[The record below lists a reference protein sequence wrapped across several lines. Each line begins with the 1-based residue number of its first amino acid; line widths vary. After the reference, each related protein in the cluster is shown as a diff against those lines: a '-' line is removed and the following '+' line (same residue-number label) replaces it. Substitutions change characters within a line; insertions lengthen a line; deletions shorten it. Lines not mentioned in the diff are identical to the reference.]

1 MPRNLDVYLQQNL
14 VGQLVLDH
22 HGELNFQYADQWLNQ
37 PAAMALSHS
46 LPLRPARYN
55 RKMAMKLGGEYDSD
69 KIPPKH
75 FDQLAEEA
83 ALARPIVKRRV
94 AELAEAVLANLLSLN
109 IDHPASLAIANLV
122 TGRCRRDLQ
131 KFPAAF

>member
-37 PAAMALSHS
+37 PATMALSHS

-55 RKMAMKLGGEYDSD
+55 RKMAMKLGVNTTLIKSPQN
-69 KIPPKH
+69 I
-75 FDQLAEEA
+75 L
-83 ALARPIVKRRV
+83 INWRRR
-94 AELAEAVLANLLSLN
+94 L
-109 IDHPASLAIANLV
+109 PWP
-122 TGRCRRDLQ
+122 GRS
-131 KFPAAF
+131 